1 MFLESLLV
9 LGVLAV
15 ILIFFY
21 RQAVEEFRILQTDSL
36 EKAMPLLTERSPIVV
51 LPAPQPTPLWTHQDI
66 QQRPTLGSRMLNSFS
81 HVTLIQALKLETYPL
96 LPALAEDIA
105 TQVGLP
111 IWIKQTLLPIFRDS
125 SWWTPILTN
134 RTEVMIGAQGLRQTY
149 AYCTALFATD
159 GALAVS
165 LLNESSNA
173 YLPTIWKG
181 KRLRQMTR
189 DDAPLLGQI
198 QYVDVIVRPGSMLLL
213 PPHWKVCWETHEK
226 GPSAL
231 AVWTEFHHSVSQ
243 FAYKVSKRS

>member
-36 EKAMPLLTERSPIVV
+36 EKAMPLLAERSPIVV

-66 QQRPTLGSRMLNSFS
+66 QQRPTLGSRVLQGLPLS
-81 HVTLIQALKLETYPL
+81 QALKMETFPL
-96 LPALAEDIA
+96 QHSLAEDLA

-111 IWIKQTLLPIFRDS
+111 IWIQQTLLPAFRQS

-173 YLPTIWKG
+173 YLPIMWKG

-226 GPSAL
+226 GPSVL
-231 AVWTEFHHSVSQ
+231 AVWTEFHHPVSK